1 MNKEVLEIIDFHS
14 KETKFAENLKEL
26 MDILQSRITILET
39 KQIEDDS
46 LFYDESNDVLYQY
59 DDADDADDVLRDVIQ
74 PIMFKILKKEVK
86 IETTRLKMGDSK
98 NNFHYYD
105 GLEHNILYT
114 LNQHE
119 IKIKIQVCI
128 ENYDEK
134 MIVYSDVKID
144 NWYNCVLS
152 NCTMLDDALKYYP
165 EKTEGTKMLLETE
178 ADLFYK
184 EFDIEQNYMNSKY
197 FIDDFMYIF
206 KGRVANYLGLYYDE

>member
-74 PIMFKILKKEVK
+74 PIMFKILKQEVK

-144 NWYNCVLS
+144 NWYHCVLS

>member
-165 EKTEGTKMLLETE
+165 EKTEGTKMFLETE